1 MRSTKVFT
9 TGACVLAAF
18 VVGGGIAAADDTT
31 VPPPPPAAAA
41 ESTFTL
47 PLLGSPLIVDVTT
60 DAGGGLV
67 DVSLNQA
74 GEFTV
79 TQVKPNRVRFVNT
92 DGTISVKVSAK
103 HGGARVEARAGQLS
117 EIIGA
122 GEWSGDVFETG
133 DPTTVKFTVSAG
145 ADGGPD
151 ITGVSVTSP
160 VGFVIG
166 DTVRET
172 EDDDDEIEQSAS
184 VTIEFSQNGQTRSL
198 RIKATLETED
208 GETQAKLSIRLSRLQ
223 GLQLADG
230 PAAGP
235 HTWTGQLCDG
245 TIASVTYVVSI
256 DGQVSDV
263 ASSVLAEVDV
273 DGNHAKIRFS
283 DDERISIKVSGEG
296 GSMTVGVSKKIRCD
310 RVDPTVNGSVVPTT
324 IDDDDDD
331 SDHDSDEIGDDDSDH
346 DDDKIGDDDSDSD
359 DDHDSD

>member
-9 TGACVLAAF
+9 SGACLLAAF

-31 VPPPPPAAAA
+31 VPAPPPAAAA

-74 GEFTV
+74 GEFSV

-133 DPTTVKFTVSAG
+133 DPTTVQFTVSAG

-198 RIKATLETED
+198 RIKATLETEH

-235 HTWTGQLCDG
+235 HTWTAQLCDG
-245 TIASVTYVVSI
+245 TIASVTYVVST

-331 SDHDSDEIGDDDSDH
+331 DDSHRGDGDDD
-346 DDDKIGDDDSDSD
+346 DDDGDDDGDGDGD